1 MLLHTAAGVNVLVR
15 TGVGLITTVTF
26 CVLIHPFAVSVNTY
40 TTFTGAAEV
49 LIKVSEIVLVFPLP
63 AALLIPVTTALVQ
76 EKLVDA
82 VKLVAV

>member
-1 MLLHTAAGVNVLVR
+1 MLLHTAGGVKVLFN

-26 CVLIHPFAVSVNTY
+26 CILVQPFAVSVNTY
-40 TTFTGAAEV
+40 TTFTGAVEV

-63 AALLIPVTTALVQ
+63 AALLIPATTALVQ

-82 VKLVAV
+82 VALVAV